1 MKNRTGRYK
10 AAAAGV
16 DPVRIYQPLEALE
29 TVKSV
34 SNVNFD
40 ETIDVAIQLGVDPRH
55 GDQMVRGIVTLPH
68 GTGRKRRVAA
78 FAKGDK
84 ARDAEEAGADVV
96 GAEDLIQKIQEGWR
110 EFDVLVATPDMMPLL
125 GRSLGRILGP
135 KMPSPKSGTVTPD
148 IGKSIRDIKQG
159 SQVEYRVEKAGIVHA
174 PIGKV
179 SFPTEQLSANLTTLI
194 GAIQRA
200 RPASAKGH
208 YLRSMTVSSTMGPGV
223 QVDPSQA
230 LALAD
235 RKKGQ

>member
-1 MKNRTGRYK
+1 MKLRTGRYR
-10 AAAAGV
+10 AAAEKIDGTH
-16 DPVRIYQPLEALE
+16 IYEPAEALE
-29 TVKSV
+29 LIKSV
-34 SNVNFD
+34 SNAKFD

-84 ARDAEEAGADVV
+84 ARDAEEAGADIV
-96 GAEDLIQKIQEGWR
+96 GAEDLITKIQEGWR

-148 IGKSIRDIKQG
+148 IGKAIRDIKQG

-179 SFPTEQLSANLTTLI
+179 SFPTEQLTANLGTLM
-194 GAIQRA
+194 GALQRA

-208 YLRSMTVSSTMGPGV
+208 YLRSMTVSSTMGPGL
-223 QVDPSQA
+223 QVDPARAIITEHRRS
-230 LALAD
+230 
-235 RKKGQ
+235 